1 MAYLEGRGRRKEA
14 KQRRREIANGGGTV
28 DSGGR
33 VEENGR
39 QLVDR
44 FIILE
49 RYSRTTCKVCR
60 TDSGHPAE
68 RNNHITHERGAFAS
82 HPLDTVLARHRES

>member
-1 MAYLEGRGRRKEA
+1 MNFLWLISR
-14 KQRRREIANGGGTV
+14 GGGEEAGGEGEKLRTV